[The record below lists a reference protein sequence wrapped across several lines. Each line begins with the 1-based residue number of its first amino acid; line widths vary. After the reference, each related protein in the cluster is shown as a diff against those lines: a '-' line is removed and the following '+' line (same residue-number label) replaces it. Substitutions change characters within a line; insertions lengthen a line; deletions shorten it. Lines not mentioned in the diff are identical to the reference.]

1 MSDFLVGLALIG
13 LMFIGIVGD
22 CIKATPEEWEEE
34 SRWTD

>member
-1 MSDFLVGLALIG
+1 MTWEALALIG